1 MSLVVSASVAFLVL
15 VGVVGGARVRGAGG
29 CAVLRDPVSAVGD
42 ALSAVVVP
50 GVPVGGRVEMTRAV
64 PCTDV
69 AFVVIVTVVTPGVV
83 FVFSAA
89 VLFKIPVVT
98 EPVPTEAVLAVV
110 VLTAPGLKTCVDV
123 EVVWLTACAAVVA
136 EWRAAS
142 CARSAATAGKEAR
155 SRGAGTSVSVPAAAA
170 AADAGS
176 GPLSAPA
183 AVPSVTRLFTELVV
197 TGEVPSPGFAEGNS
211 VVFVVLGEAAVVSS
225 GEKPLTKSDV
235 AGLARTVKLSVKVM
249 VVSVLLASS
258 VVLVIATAASVSVV
272 FCVFSVKTGGV

>member
-15 VGVVGGARVRGAGG
+15 LGVVGGARVGGAGG
-29 CAVLRDPVSAVGD
+29 CVVLRDPVSAVGD

-83 FVFSAA
+83 FVLSAA

-136 EWRAAS
+136 ERRAAS

-155 SRGAGTSVSVPAAAA
+155 SRGAGTSVSVPAAA

-211 VVFVVLGEAAVVSS
+211 AVFVVLGEAAVVSS

-235 AGLARTVKLSVKVM
+235 AGLARAVKLSVKVM

>member
-15 VGVVGGARVRGAGG
+15 VGVVGGARVGGAGG

-50 GVPVGGRVEMTRAV
+50 GVPVRGRVEMTRAV

-170 AADAGS
+170 ADAGS

-197 TGEVPSPGFAEGNS
+197 TEEVPSLEFAEGNS
-211 VVFVVLGEAAVVSS
+211 AVFVVLGEAAVVSS

-235 AGLARTVKLSVKVM
+235 AGLACTVKLSVKVM

>member
-1 MSLVVSASVAFLVL
+1 MS
-15 VGVVGGARVRGAGG
+15 
-29 CAVLRDPVSAVGD
+29 
-42 ALSAVVVP
+42 
-50 GVPVGGRVEMTRAV
+50 
-64 PCTDV
+64 
-69 AFVVIVTVVTPGVV
+69 
-83 FVFSAA
+83 
-89 VLFKIPVVT
+89 
-98 EPVPTEAVLAVV
+98 
-110 VLTAPGLKTCVDV
+110 AP
-123 EVVWLTACAAVVA
+123 
-136 EWRAAS
+136 
-142 CARSAATAGKEAR
+142 
-155 SRGAGTSVSVPAAAA
+155 AAA

-211 VVFVVLGEAAVVSS
+211 AVFVVLGEAAVVSS

-235 AGLARTVKLSVKVM
+235 AGLARAVKLSVKVM

>member
-15 VGVVGGARVRGAGG
+15 LGVVGGARVGGAGG
-29 CAVLRDPVSAVGD
+29 CVVLRDPVSAVGD

-89 VLFKIPVVT
+89 VLFKIPVAT

-136 EWRAAS
+136 ERGAAS

-155 SRGAGTSVSVPAAAA
+155 SRGAGTSVSVPAAA

-211 VVFVVLGEAAVVSS
+211 AVFVVLGEAAVVSS

-272 FCVFSVKTGGV
+272 FCVFSVQTGGV

>member
-1 MSLVVSASVAFLVL
+1 MSLVISASVAFLVL
-15 VGVVGGARVRGAGG
+15 LGVVGGARVGGAGG
-29 CAVLRDPVSAVGD
+29 CVVLRDPVRAVGD

-64 PCTDV
+64 PCTHV

-110 VLTAPGLKTCVDV
+110 VLTAPGLKTCVEV
-123 EVVWLTACAAVVA
+123 KVVWLTACVAVVA
-136 EWRAAS
+136 ERRAAS

-155 SRGAGTSVSVPAAAA
+155 SRGAGTGVSVPAAA

-211 VVFVVLGEAAVVSS
+211 VVFLVLGEAAVVSS

-235 AGLARTVKLSVKVM
+235 AGLARAVKLSVKVM

>member
-15 VGVVGGARVRGAGG
+15 VGVVGGARVGGAGG
-29 CAVLRDPVSAVGD
+29 CVVLRDPVSAVGD

-98 EPVPTEAVLAVV
+98 EPVPTEAVLAVI

-155 SRGAGTSVSVPAAAA
+155 SQGAGTSVSVPAAA

-183 AVPSVTRLFTELVV
+183 AVQSVTRLFTELVV

>member
-1 MSLVVSASVAFLVL
+1 M
-15 VGVVGGARVRGAGG
+15 
-29 CAVLRDPVSAVGD
+29 LRDPVSAVGD

-110 VLTAPGLKTCVDV
+110 VLTAPRLKTCVDV
-123 EVVWLTACAAVVA
+123 KVVWLTACAAVVA

-170 AADAGS
+170 ADAGS

-211 VVFVVLGEAAVVSS
+211 AVFVVLGEAAVVSS